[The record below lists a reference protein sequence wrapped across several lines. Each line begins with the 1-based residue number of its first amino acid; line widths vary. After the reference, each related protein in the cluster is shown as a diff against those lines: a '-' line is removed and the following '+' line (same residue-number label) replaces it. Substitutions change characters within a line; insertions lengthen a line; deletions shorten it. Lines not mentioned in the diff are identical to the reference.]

1 MGFKISRLKIL
12 VMVMPV
18 LWYNFDLSEPQ
29 FLIKTWKIE
38 VGSFMLR
45 VLHSMVEK
53 LRAESNLFIFIQ
65 SDHYILSYFL

>member
-65 SDHYILSYFL
+65 SDHYILSNFL